1 MNNALNS
8 LVDNTVQCWTC
19 SIFDQLFRVISSA
32 AAAVYDKLAYF
43 CIIIFCVL
51 FAVFVFNAVWQNIK
65 GGISDPW
72 YEKSVRK
79 VMINAVFVLGLL
91 GMGVAFPRFITQIT
105 FEPVADVTL
114 VYQEN
119 LLNQT
124 SADVDERVTY
134 QPVEISDESEYFFR
148 PHLRD
153 TIIQIAKTT
162 ITQFQS
168 YIKLGFAIIDMGLTW
183 KMLLGIGTLIKHIL
197 LIAIGIYLSYYFLKL
212 FIRFSFYFADIIVA
226 MMFFA
231 FFFPLSLVIMIFKGA
246 DNVPSWISNIGKGL
260 GADQIKKLISSIVSL
275 AAAVITYTVIMVIMA
290 KFFSAPGTDVNSL
303 MSAITSGE
311 VFASDLNEDNIA
323 SLTLAGAIVLVYVL
337 NFIYEQIPQ
346 VTNKIMDAFNIK
358 LEKNAIGD
366 KVADDIMG
374 LTKDLWNLGKQTAQ
388 IVINHGEVKD
398 EKKDDKKDDKK

>member
-1 MNNALNS
+1 MNTIANS
-8 LVDNTVQCWTC
+8 LIDNTIQCWTC
-19 SIFDQLFRVISSA
+19 PIFDQLFRVISTA

-51 FAVFVFNAVWQNIK
+51 FAAFIFNAVWQNIK
-65 GGISDPW
+65 GGMSDPW

-79 VMINAVFVLGLL
+79 VVINAVFVLALL

-105 FEPVADVTL
+105 FEPVADITL
-114 VYQEN
+114 VYQESM
-119 LLNQT
+119 LRQT
-124 SADVDERVTY
+124 TDEVNSRVTY
-134 QPVEISDESEYFFR
+134 QPVEISESSEYFFR

-168 YIKLGFAIIDMGLTW
+168 YMKLGIAIIDKGLTW
-183 KMLLGIGTLIKHIL
+183 KMLLGIGTLIKHII
-197 LIAIGIYLSYYFLKL
+197 LIAIGIYLFYNFFKL
-212 FIRFSFYFADIIVA
+212 FFRFLCYFADVIVA

-231 FFFPLSLVIMIFKGA
+231 FFFPLSLIIMIFNGA
-246 DNVPSWISNIGKGL
+246 ENVPSWISNIGKGL
-260 GADQIKKLISSIVSL
+260 GADQIKKLISAIVAL
-275 AAAVITYTVIMVIMA
+275 AAAVITYTIIMVIIA
-290 KFFSAPGTDVNSL
+290 KFFSAPGADVNSL
-303 MSAITSGE
+303 MNAILSGE

-323 SLTLAGAIVLVYVL
+323 SITLVGSIVLVYVL

-346 VTNKIMDAFNIK
+346 VTNKIMDAFSIK

-374 LTKDLWNLGKQTAQ
+374 LTKNVWELGKGVAKA
-388 IVINHGEVKD
+388 IVTHGEST
-398 EKKDDKKDDKK
+398 DDKKDDKKDK

>member
-1 MNNALNS
+1 MNTIANS
-8 LVDNTVQCWTC
+8 LIDNTIQCWSC
-19 SIFDQLFRVISSA
+19 SIFDQLFRIISTA
-32 AAAVYDKLAYF
+32 AAAVYDRLAYF

-51 FAVFVFNAVWQNIK
+51 FAAFVFNAVWQNIK
-65 GGISDPW
+65 GGVSDPW

-79 VMINAVFVLGLL
+79 VVINAVFVLALL

-105 FEPVADVTL
+105 FEPVADITL

-119 LLNQT
+119 MLRQT
-124 SADVDERVTY
+124 TDEVNSRVTY
-134 QPVEISDESEYFFR
+134 QPVEISESSEYFFR

-168 YIKLGFAIIDMGLTW
+168 YMKLGIAIIDKGLTW
-183 KMLLGIGTLIKHIL
+183 KMLLGIGTLIKHVL
-197 LIAIGIYLSYYFLKL
+197 LIAIGIYLFYNFFKL
-212 FIRFSFYFADIIVA
+212 FFRFLCYFADVIVA

-231 FFFPLSLVIMIFKGA
+231 FFFPLSLIIMIFKGA

-260 GADQIKKLISSIVSL
+260 GADQIKKLISAIVSL
-275 AAAVITYTVIMVIMA
+275 AAAVITYTVIMVIIA
-290 KFFSAPGTDVNSL
+290 KFFSAPGADVNSL
-303 MSAITSGE
+303 MNAILSGE
-311 VFASDLNEDNIA
+311 VFEADLNEDNVA
-323 SLTLAGAIVLVYVL
+323 SITLVGSIVLVYVL

-358 LEKNAIGD
+358 LDKNEVGD

-374 LTKDLWNLGKQTAQ
+374 LTKDVWELGKTVAKT
-388 IVINHGEVKD
+388 VVTHGEA
-398 EKKDDKKDDKK
+398 KDDKKDDKKDK